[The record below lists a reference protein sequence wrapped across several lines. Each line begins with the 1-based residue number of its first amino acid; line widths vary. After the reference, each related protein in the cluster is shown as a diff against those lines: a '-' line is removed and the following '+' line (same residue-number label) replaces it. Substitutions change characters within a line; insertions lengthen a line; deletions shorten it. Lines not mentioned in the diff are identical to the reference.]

1 MQYFIYYIVAMHR
14 EIYISNYWNKDSTF
28 IWQALKFRRAI
39 NKTGF
44 IMLTKMVITSER
56 SEVPISNNI

>member
-1 MQYFIYYIVAMHR
+1 MHR